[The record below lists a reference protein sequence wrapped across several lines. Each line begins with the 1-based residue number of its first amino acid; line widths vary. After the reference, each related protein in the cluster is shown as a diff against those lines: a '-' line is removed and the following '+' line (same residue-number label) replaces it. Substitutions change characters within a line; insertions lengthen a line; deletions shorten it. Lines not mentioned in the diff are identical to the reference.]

1 VRHPTANRAYDA
13 ELVRL
18 LKRQLYPRLVLGTEP
33 GGEAE
38 ILPRVGVQGLRKSVR
53 RP

>member
-1 VRHPTANRAYDA
+1 
-13 ELVRL
+13 
-18 LKRQLYPRLVLGTEP
+18 VLGTEP

-38 ILPRVGVQGLRKSVR
+38 ILPRVGVQGLRKSVK